1 MAFIVDLE
9 TVSIP
14 DAGSFVE
21 PVSAPANYKKPEAIA
36 AYIAEAEQAQRDKA
50 ALYPWTARIV
60 ALGWCET
67 PGDAV
72 QVTVAN
78 HDTIEAT
85 MLREFGQRIVEERG
99 VVADLITFN
108 GLAFDLPVLMA
119 RARLLGVKF
128 PTLDISRFR
137 SPHPDLM
144 KILTFDGAIQAR
156 SLKWYARR
164 FGLDVSDAFGGKEIA
179 QLYEDQN
186 WDAIKA
192 HCASDV
198 NLTRQLAERLGIIKG
213 RHVVTS

>member
-9 TVSIP
+9 TVAMEGVEI
-14 DAGSFVE
+14 E
-21 PVSAPANYKKPEAIA
+21 PVSAPSNYKDPEKIA
-36 AYIAEAEQAQRDKA
+36 AYVAEAEQAQRNKA

-72 QVTVAN
+72 QVSVAN

-85 MLREFGQRIVEERG
+85 MIGEFGRRLVEDG
-99 VVADLITFN
+99 GYVANLVTFN
-108 GLAFDLPVLMA
+108 GLGFDLPVLMA

-179 QLYEDQN
+179 QLYDDQN

-192 HCASDV
+192 HCESDV
-198 NLTRQLAERLGIIKG
+198 TLTRQLAERLG
-213 RHVVTS
+213 VVKARQVAA